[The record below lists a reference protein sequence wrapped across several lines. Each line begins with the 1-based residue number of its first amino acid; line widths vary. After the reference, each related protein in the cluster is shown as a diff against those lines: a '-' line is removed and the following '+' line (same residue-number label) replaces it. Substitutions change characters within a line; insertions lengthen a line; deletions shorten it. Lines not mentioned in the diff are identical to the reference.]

1 MRRSRDAKAET
12 HQQILTHAARLFR
25 ERGIEQTSVA
35 DVMQAAKLTH
45 GGFYRHFQSK
55 DDLVAA
61 AMEKAT
67 GEIIAKLESPS
78 ASREAAEL
86 VDEYVRLYLSNDHVR
101 NPGLGCPVAALGVE
115 VGRIGGSVRSVIAGA
130 LSRLIGVI
138 AGRLPG
144 PKQTSRERALHT
156 FATLVGAVVVA
167 RAAGDD
173 PIGAEVLAA
182 CRKRLGLQPD
192 SSQSG

>member
-12 HQQILTHAARLFR
+12 HQEIVAHAARLFR

-61 AMEKAT
+61 AMERAT
-67 GEIIAKLESPS
+67 GDIIAKLEAP
-78 ASREAAEL
+78 ATSREAADL
-86 VDEYVRLYLSNDHVR
+86 VDEYVRLYLSDDHVR
-101 NPGLGCPVAALGVE
+101 HPGLGCPIPALGVE
-115 VGRIGGSVRSVIAGA
+115 VGRIGGPVMSVTAGA
-130 LSRLIGVI
+130 LSRLIGAI

-156 FATLVGAVVVA
+156 FATLVGAVVIA
-167 RAAGDD
+167 RAAGND
-173 PIGAEVLAA
+173 PIGTEVLAA
-182 CRKRLGLQPD
+182 CRRRLGLKAD
-192 SSQSG
+192 A